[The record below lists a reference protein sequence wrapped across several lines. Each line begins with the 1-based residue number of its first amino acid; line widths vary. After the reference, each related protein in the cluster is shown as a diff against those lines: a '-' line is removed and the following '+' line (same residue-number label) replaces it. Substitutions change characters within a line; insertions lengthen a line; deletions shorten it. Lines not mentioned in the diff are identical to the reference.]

1 MGTQDIL
8 DKIDIMLEQADRVE
22 RNKDVFGDSIGD
34 EVKGI
39 KTDLRDMYET
49 LLVSSSDKVKETAKL
64 LAKFEA
70 KLNGIV
76 DRSSLVDE
84 YEFLT
89 MVGDYDVTQLDK
101 ELHGDYGEQLKQIE
115 ELCIG
120 LSCDTKNIRINDII
134 TQSSSKLALPDLVRA
149 NNIKDYFNQKY
160 NQHYDDK
167 LVNAAFYS
175 LACYLD
181 SELDYYDG
189 LAQGKRY
196 LTSLLAGTTFSY
208 IAKVFDNINEP
219 STLVSII
226 GTQLFKI
233 LDEKENN
240 SLGSYPWDNIQYY
253 LEGNLPRYTLSKAK
267 LHKMEMIGTNKID
280 DMNISLVVLLQ
291 LLRYAIST
299 KELDTLDEEINIA
312 SYKFVNERYRNEDI
326 SMYNSKEMRRLNILA
341 SLKTP
346 FKLAKELVLSGE
358 AMRDYVYRGRARMDR
373 LDAEKL
379 ISEYTNKVLYDKEEL
394 ENI

>member
-1 MGTQDIL
+1 MGTQDLL

-49 LLVSSSDKVKETAKL
+49 LLVSSSDKVKETVKL

-149 NNIKDYFNQKY
+149 NNI
-160 NQHYDDK
+160 
-167 LVNAAFYS
+167 
-175 LACYLD
+175 
-181 SELDYYDG
+181 
-189 LAQGKRY
+189 
-196 LTSLLAGTTFSY
+196 
-208 IAKVFDNINEP
+208 
-219 STLVSII
+219 SII
-226 GTQLFKI
+226 QQTRK
-233 LDEKENN
+233 
-240 SLGSYPWDNIQYY
+240 
-253 LEGNLPRYTLSKAK
+253 
-267 LHKMEMIGTNKID
+267 
-280 DMNISLVVLLQ
+280 
-291 LLRYAIST
+291 
-299 KELDTLDEEINIA
+299 
-312 SYKFVNERYRNEDI
+312 
-326 SMYNSKEMRRLNILA
+326 
-341 SLKTP
+341 
-346 FKLAKELVLSGE
+346 
-358 AMRDYVYRGRARMDR
+358 
-373 LDAEKL
+373 
-379 ISEYTNKVLYDKEEL
+379 
-394 ENI
+394 